1 MPRKPKTSHKRIVK
15 QWVFTSGRQ
24 ENLRK
29 ARRVLG
35 TLIALGKK
43 AIEKESRR

>member
-1 MPRKPKTSHKRIVK
+1 MPRTPKTSHKRIVK

-29 ARRVLG
+29 ARKVLS
-35 TLIALGKK
+35 LLVNLGKK
-43 AIEKESRR
+43 AMERESRR